1 MAIQAA
7 CLRPFESVIVM
18 PKSKLHRPMI
28 LTTIIEWDQH
38 ERLRELAFKER
49 ASMADLIREALE
61 RYLRSR
67 AQKASR

>member
-1 MAIQAA
+1 
-7 CLRPFESVIVM
+7 
-18 PKSKLHRPMI
+18 MI

-49 ASMADLIREALE
+49 VSMADLIREALE
-61 RYLRSR
+61 KYLRSR